1 MGKSEVIITLI
12 TSTIGF
18 AILIACIF
26 IFIIQYRNRKIEH
39 TKETDMLNEKHTQ
52 ELLEK
57 KLETQQETMQHIGR
71 EIHDNVGQKLTL
83 ASLYTKQLATKNN
96 NNPDEK
102 IIAISTIIDE
112 SLNELRQLSKTLT
125 NPHLAQAD
133 LLFLLKEE
141 AKRINNAGVCHVII
155 TSNSNILSLSQSSKN
170 VLFRLLQEFM
180 QNSLKHSGCKKISIN
195 AESLPNQLIITATD
209 DGKGFD
215 TNAQSTGIGLQ
226 NMQRRAEELGATYTL
241 KSTQAKGTIMTI
253 SLSNY
258 TNQ

>member
-1 MGKSEVIITLI
+1 MGKSEIIITLI
-12 TSTIGF
+12 TTTIGF
-18 AILIACIF
+18 AILIACIL

-39 TKETDMLNEKHTQ
+39 TKETDILNEKHTQ

-57 KLETQQETMQHIGR
+57 QLDTQKETMQHIGR

-83 ASLYTKQLATKNN
+83 ASLYTKQLSIKNTN
-96 NNPDEK
+96 NLDEK

-125 NPHLAQAD
+125 NPQFANAD

-141 AKRINNAGVCHVII
+141 ARRINVSGVCKVSIM
-155 TSNSNILSLSQSSKN
+155 SNQIEIPLPQSSKN
-170 VLFRLLQEFM
+170 VLYRLLQEFI

-195 AESLPNQLIITATD
+195 VESQQNQIIIIATD

-215 TNAQSTGIGLQ
+215 TNAPSNGIGLQ
-226 NMQRRAEELGATYTL
+226 NMQRRAEKLGATYEL
-241 KSTQAKGTIMTI
+241 KSDSGKGIAIKVIM
-253 SLSNY
+253 NY
-258 TNQ
+258 E